1 MGIARTTRITGT
13 RKERR
18 RITDIL
24 VVVELTP
31 SRGATMEVQQALILR
46 KNAIRLLP
54 ILTLAYTINYLDRTN
69 ISFAALT
76 MNKDIGLTATQYGRG
91 AGIFFLAYCLF
102 EVPSNLALYRFGARL
117 WIARIMITWGLLSIA
132 MVLVGGAWSFY
143 VMRFLLG
150 AAEAGFFPGV
160 AFYLAF
166 WFPAQY
172 RARILAGFLVAIP
185 FSTVIGA
192 PLSGLLLELDG
203 IFGLAGWKWLLILE
217 GLPAVVFGFVVA
229 YVLADRPETAGWLD
243 PQEKATLTKMLGEE
257 PRERVRTSI
266 LEAIKDPRVIV
277 CALVQF
283 GFTLGSYGI
292 LFWLP
297 QIIKASGLPNM
308 TVSLLTAIP
317 YAFATAGMIW
327 WALVVDKSGKKISNL
342 AITCGLGAIGL
353 IISVLSDSLVIGL
366 SGLTIALIGITSA
379 RAVFW
384 TIPTRFVTG
393 VGAASGL
400 AFINSIGVM
409 GGYFG
414 PELMGTLK
422 DLTGGYITGLLVMA
436 GFLTASTVLAA
447 SLKLLIKVE

>member
-1 MGIARTTRITGT
+1 M
-13 RKERR
+13 
-18 RITDIL
+18 DQ
-24 VVVELTP
+24 
-31 SRGATMEVQQALILR
+31 QQAKILR

-54 ILTLAYTINYLDRTN
+54 ILTFAYMINYLDRTN

-76 MNKDIGLTATQYGRG
+76 MNKDIGLSAAQYGRG
-91 AGIFFLAYCLF
+91 AGIFFLGYCLF

-117 WIARIMITWGLLSIA
+117 WIARIMITWGLISIA
-132 MVLVGGAWSFY
+132 MVLVDGVWSFY
-143 VMRFLLG
+143 IMRFLLG
-150 AAEAGFFPGV
+150 VAEAGFFPGV

-203 IFGLAGWKWLLILE
+203 ALGLAGWKWLFILE
-217 GLPAVVFGFVVA
+217 GLPAIGFGFVVA
-229 YVLADRPETAGWLD
+229 YLLADRPQTAWWLD
-243 PQEKATLTKMLGEE
+243 PQEKEILAQMLAAE
-257 PRERVRTSI
+257 PRERVRVGI
-266 LEAIKDPRVIV
+266 LAAIKDPRVII

-297 QIIKASGLPNM
+297 QIIKASGMSNLAV
-308 TVSLLTAIP
+308 TALTAIP
-317 YAFATAGMIW
+317 YAFATAAMMW
-327 WALVVDKSGKKISNL
+327 WALIVDKSGKKIGNL
-342 AITCGLGAIGL
+342 ILTCGLGAVGLIVSVLTDSLWIGL
-353 IISVLSDSLVIGL
+353 I
-366 SGLTIALIGITSA
+366 GLTMALIGITSA

-384 TIPTRFVTG
+384 TIPTRFMTG

-400 AFINSIGVM
+400 AFINSIGVA

-422 DLTGGYITGLLVMA
+422 EFTGGYFAGLLAMA
-436 GFLTASTVLAA
+436 GILTASTLLAA
-447 SLKLLIKVE
+447 SLKLLIKLE

>member
-1 MGIARTTRITGT
+1 MDPQQ
-13 RKERR
+13 ER
-18 RITDIL
+18 
-24 VVVELTP
+24 
-31 SRGATMEVQQALILR
+31 ILR
-46 KNAIRLLP
+46 KNAVRLLP

-76 MNKDIGLTATQYGRG
+76 MNWDIGLTATQYGRG
-91 AGIFFLAYCLF
+91 AGIFFLGYCLF

-117 WIARIMITWGLLSIA
+117 WIARIMISWGLLSIA
-132 MVLVGGAWSFY
+132 MVLVSGAWRFY
-143 VMRFLLG
+143 IMRFLLG
-150 AAEAGFFPGV
+150 VAEAGFFPGV
-160 AFYLAF
+160 AFYLAL

-203 IFGLAGWKWLLILE
+203 IFGLAGWKWLLIIE
-217 GLPAVVFGFVVA
+217 GIPAVIFGFVVA
-229 YVLADRPETAGWLD
+229 AMLADRPETAWWLD
-243 PQEKATLTKMLGEE
+243 PQERETLGEMLAAE
-257 PRERVRTSI
+257 PRERVRINI
-266 LEAIKDPRVIV
+266 LDAIMDPRVVV

-297 QIIKASGLPNM
+297 QIIKASGQSNQM
-308 TVSLLTAIP
+308 VSVLTAIP
-317 YAFATAGMIW
+317 YAFATAAMIW
-327 WALVVDKSGKKISNL
+327 WALIVDKSGKKISNL
-342 AITCGLGAIGL
+342 TITCGLGAVGL
-353 IISVLSDSLVIGL
+353 VVLVLSDSLTIGL
-366 SGLTIALIGITSA
+366 VGLTLALIGITSA

-384 TIPTRFVTG
+384 TIPTRFMTG

-422 DLTGGYITGLLVMA
+422 DLTGDYMAGLLTMA
-436 GFLTASTVLAA
+436 GILAASTLLAA

>member
-1 MGIARTTRITGT
+1 M
-13 RKERR
+13 
-18 RITDIL
+18 D
-24 VVVELTP
+24 
-31 SRGATMEVQQALILR
+31 QQQEKILR

-54 ILTLAYTINYLDRTN
+54 ILTFAYLINYLDRTN

-76 MNKDIGLTATQYGRG
+76 MNRDIGLTATQYGRG
-91 AGIFFLAYCLF
+91 AGIFFLGYCLF
-102 EVPSNLALYRFGARL
+102 EIPSNLALYRFGARL

-132 MVLVGGAWSFY
+132 MVLVGGVWSFY
-143 VMRFLLG
+143 VLRFLLG
-150 AAEAGFFPGV
+150 VAEAGFFPGV
-160 AFYLAF
+160 AFYLAC

-185 FSTVIGA
+185 FSTVVGA

-203 IFGLAGWKWLLILE
+203 TLGLAGWKWLFILE

-229 YVLADRPETAGWLD
+229 YLLVDRPEAAHWLDPKEREVLAD
-243 PQEKATLTKMLGEE
+243 MLAAE
-257 PRERVRTSI
+257 PRERVRVGI
-266 LEAIKDPRVIV
+266 IEAIRDPRVII

-297 QIIKASGLPNM
+297 QIIKASGMSNLAV
-308 TVSLLTAIP
+308 TALTAIP
-317 YAFATAGMIW
+317 YGFATLAMIW
-327 WALVVDKSGKKISNL
+327 WALIVDKSGKKIGNL
-342 AITCGLGAIGL
+342 VLTCGLGAVGLVVSVLTDSLTIGL
-353 IISVLSDSLVIGL
+353 I
-366 SGLTIALIGITSA
+366 GLTLALIGITSA

-384 TIPTRFVTG
+384 TIPTRFMTG

-400 AFINSIGVM
+400 AFINSIGVA

-422 DLTGGYITGLLVMA
+422 DLTGGYFAGLLTMA
-436 GFLTASTVLAA
+436 GILAASALLAA
-447 SLKLLIKVE
+447 SLKLFIKLE

>member
-1 MGIARTTRITGT
+1 
-13 RKERR
+13 
-18 RITDIL
+18 
-24 VVVELTP
+24 
-31 SRGATMEVQQALILR
+31 
-46 KNAIRLLP
+46 
-54 ILTLAYTINYLDRTN
+54 
-69 ISFAALT
+69 
-76 MNKDIGLTATQYGRG
+76 
-91 AGIFFLAYCLF
+91 
-102 EVPSNLALYRFGARL
+102 
-117 WIARIMITWGLLSIA
+117 
-132 MVLVGGAWSFY
+132 
-143 VMRFLLG
+143 MRFLLG

-203 IFGLAGWKWLLILE
+203 IFGLVGWKWLLILE

-229 YVLADRPETAGWLD
+229 YVLADRPEAAGWLD
-243 PQEKATLTKMLGEE
+243 PQEKATLTKMLAEE
-257 PRERVRTSI
+257 PRERVRTSM
-266 LEAIKDPRVIV
+266 LEAIKDPRVII

-297 QIIKASGLPNM
+297 QIIKASGLPNL
-308 TVSLLTAIP
+308 TVSVLTAIP

-342 AITCGLGAIGL
+342 TITCGLGAVGL
-353 IISVLSDSLVIGL
+353 VISVLSDSLVIGL
-366 SGLTIALIGITSA
+366 TGLTIALVGITSA

-436 GFLTASTVLAA
+436 GFLAASTLLAA

>member
-1 MGIARTTRITGT
+1 M
-13 RKERR
+13 
-18 RITDIL
+18 D
-24 VVVELTP
+24 P
-31 SRGATMEVQQALILR
+31 QQEKILR

-54 ILTLAYTINYLDRTN
+54 ILTLAYMINYLDRTN

-76 MNKDIGLTATQYGRG
+76 MNKDIGLTAAQYGRG
-91 AGIFFLAYCLF
+91 AGIFFLGYCLF

-150 AAEAGFFPGV
+150 VAEAGFFPGV

-166 WFPAQY
+166 WFPPQY

-185 FSTVIGA
+185 FSTVVGA

-203 IFGLAGWKWLLILE
+203 TFGLAGWKWLLILE
-217 GLPAVVFGFVVA
+217 GLPAVIFGFVVA
-229 YVLADRPETAGWLD
+229 YLLADRPETARWLD
-243 PQEKATLTKMLGEE
+243 PQERDILAKMLAAE
-257 PRERVRTSI
+257 PRERERVGI
-266 LEAIKDPRVIV
+266 LEAIKDPRVII

-297 QIIKASGLPNM
+297 QIIKASGLPNL
-308 TVSLLTAIP
+308 TVSVLTAIP
-317 YAFATAGMIW
+317 YAFATAAMIW
-327 WALVVDKSGKKISNL
+327 WALVVDKSGKKIGNL
-342 AITCGLGAIGL
+342 TIACGLGAVGL
-353 IISVLSDSLVIGL
+353 VVSVLSDSLAIGL
-366 SGLTIALIGITSA
+366 IGLTIALIGITSA

-384 TIPTRFVTG
+384 TIPTRFMTG

-400 AFINSIGVM
+400 AFINSIGVA

-422 DLTGGYITGLLVMA
+422 EFTGGYLAGLLTMA
-436 GFLTASTVLAA
+436 GILAASTLLAA
-447 SLKLLIKVE
+447 SLKLLIKLE

>member
-1 MGIARTTRITGT
+1 M
-13 RKERR
+13 
-18 RITDIL
+18 D
-24 VVVELTP
+24 P
-31 SRGATMEVQQALILR
+31 QQEKILR

-54 ILTLAYTINYLDRTN
+54 ILTLAYMINYLDRTN

-76 MNKDIGLTATQYGRG
+76 MNKDIGLTAAQYGRG
-91 AGIFFLAYCLF
+91 AGIFFLGYCLF

-132 MVLVGGAWSFY
+132 MVFVGGAWSFY
-143 VMRFLLG
+143 IMRFLLG
-150 AAEAGFFPGV
+150 VAEAGFFPGV

-166 WFPAQY
+166 WFPPQY

-185 FSTVIGA
+185 FSTVVGA

-203 IFGLAGWKWLLILE
+203 SWGLAGWKWLLILE
-217 GLPAVVFGFVVA
+217 GLPAVIFGFVVA
-229 YVLADRPETAGWLD
+229 YALADRPETASWLD
-243 PQEKATLTKMLGEE
+243 PQEREILAKMLAAE
-257 PRERVRTSI
+257 PRERERVGI
-266 LEAIKDPRVIV
+266 LDAIKDPRVII

-297 QIIKASGLPNM
+297 QIIKASG
-308 TVSLLTAIP
+308 VSNLAVTLLTALP
-317 YAFATAGMIW
+317 YAFATGAMIW
-327 WALVVDKSGKKISNL
+327 WALLVDASGKKISNL
-342 AITCGLGAIGL
+342 MITCGLGAVGL
-353 IISVLSDSLVIGL
+353 VISVLTDQLAVAL
-366 SGLTIALIGITSA
+366 LGLTLALIGITSA

-384 TIPTRFVTG
+384 TIPTRFMTG

-400 AFINSIGVM
+400 AFINSIGVA

-422 DLTGGYITGLLVMA
+422 ELTGGYLAGLLTMA
-436 GFLTASTVLAA
+436 GILAASTLLAA
-447 SLKLLIKVE
+447 SLKLLIKLE

>member
-1 MGIARTTRITGT
+1 M
-13 RKERR
+13 
-18 RITDIL
+18 D
-24 VVVELTP
+24 P
-31 SRGATMEVQQALILR
+31 QQEKILR

-54 ILTLAYTINYLDRTN
+54 ILTLAYMINYLDRTN

-76 MNKDIGLTATQYGRG
+76 MNKDIGLTAAQYGRG
-91 AGIFFLAYCLF
+91 AGIFFLGYCLF

-143 VMRFLLG
+143 IMRFLLG
-150 AAEAGFFPGV
+150 VAEAGFFPGV

-166 WFPAQY
+166 WFPPQY

-185 FSTVIGA
+185 FSTVVGA

-203 IFGLAGWKWLLILE
+203 TWGLAGWKWLLILE
-217 GLPAVVFGFVVA
+217 GLPAVIFGFVVA
-229 YVLADRPETAGWLD
+229 HALADRPETASWLD
-243 PQEKATLTKMLGEE
+243 PKEREILAKMLAAE
-257 PRERVRTSI
+257 PRERERVGI
-266 LEAIKDPRVIV
+266 LEAIKDPRVII

-297 QIIKASGLPNM
+297 QIIKASGQPNL
-308 TVSLLTAIP
+308 TVSVLTAIP
-317 YAFATAGMIW
+317 YAFATAAMIW
-327 WALVVDKSGKKISNL
+327 WALVVDKSGKKIGNL
-342 AITCGLGAIGL
+342 TIACGLGAVGL
-353 IISVLSDSLVIGL
+353 VVSVLSDSLAIGL
-366 SGLTIALIGITSA
+366 IGLTIALIGITSA

-384 TIPTRFVTG
+384 TIPTRFMTG

-400 AFINSIGVM
+400 AFINSIGVA

-422 DLTGGYITGLLVMA
+422 EFTGGYLAGLLTMA
-436 GFLTASTVLAA
+436 GILAASTLLAA
-447 SLKLLIKVE
+447 SLKLLIKLE